1 MAQPLNAEQA
11 AALDAPH
18 VVHAVDAAGTYAGL
32 AQLAGDLVRVSGPP
46 PGEHWRWQAGAWVP
60 APTIAQAKAQRWE
73 AIKAQRERLLRGTFT
88 SGGRLFD
95 LSTSG
100 ALGGAALDAVIAL
113 SNGEPFGQFWVLG
126 DNSSAMLTAAET
138 IAAGRLAKGLVT
150 ALWQTSQALREQLDA
165 IDDTAGALADV
176 AAVVWPE

>member
-1 MAQPLNAEQA
+1 MPALTAEQA
-11 AALDAPH
+11 AELDAPH
-18 VVHAVDAAGTYAGL
+18 VVHTVTPTGAYAGL
-32 AQLAGDLVRVSGPP
+32 AVLAGDLERVSGPP
-46 PGEHWRWQAGAWVP
+46 PGEHWRWASGAWVP

-73 AIKAQRERLLRGTFT
+73 AIKAHRERLLSGTFT
-88 SGGRLFD
+88 CGGRLFD

-100 ALGGAALDAVIAL
+100 ALSGAGLDAVIAL
-113 SNGEPFGQFWVLG
+113 TNGETFSQFWVLG

-138 IAAGRLAKGLVT
+138 IAAGRMAKGLIT

-165 IDDTAGALADV
+165 IDDATGTPANV